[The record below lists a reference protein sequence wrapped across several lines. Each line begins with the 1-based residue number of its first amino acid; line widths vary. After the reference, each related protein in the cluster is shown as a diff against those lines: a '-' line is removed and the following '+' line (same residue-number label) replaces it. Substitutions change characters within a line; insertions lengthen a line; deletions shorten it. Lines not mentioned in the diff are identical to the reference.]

1 MSLSVSVLK
10 MKQKS
15 RIPFLPLYIH
25 SLKVLSNLSK
35 EVVIV
40 TNAIIITVSSQTSL
54 QSAAEHRYVQEAD
67 KHFHGTRRQR
77 CVVNVD

>member
-1 MSLSVSVLK
+1 M
-10 MKQKS
+10 
-15 RIPFLPLYIH
+15 
-25 SLKVLSNLSK
+25 
-35 EVVIV
+35 VIV

-77 CVVNVD
+77 CVVTVDLTLLQKVGS